1 MERFYKRYAQRLHG
15 KPTPPIRCVRWCMD
29 YEQKRMRLF
38 RAHGSK
44 SKTRAGRIW
53 RLFWRLKRY
62 TATQAE
68 RKEK

>member
-1 MERFYKRYAQRLHG
+1 MESFYKRYAPRLHG
-15 KPTPPIRCVRWCMD
+15 KRTPPIRIALWMWCD
-29 YEQKRMRLF
+29 QQKRMRLF
-38 RAHGSK
+38 QGHGSK